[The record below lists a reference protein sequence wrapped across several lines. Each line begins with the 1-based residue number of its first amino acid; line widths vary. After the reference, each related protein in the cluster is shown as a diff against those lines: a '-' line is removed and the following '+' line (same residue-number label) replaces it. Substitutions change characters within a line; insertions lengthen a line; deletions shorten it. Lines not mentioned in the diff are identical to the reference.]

1 MRIAI
6 MQPTYLPWMGYFA
19 LIDRVDIFVLLDDV
33 EFNERSW
40 QQRNQIKSTDGPMW
54 LTVPVLKSGRRGQV
68 IQDVEINTDERWQD
82 KHRKSIQFNYAGA
95 DYLSEMEDWLESTY
109 EQEWENLCALNVHGI
124 KTLAAKLDLE
134 VEYVLSSSL
143 NAAGQKTE
151 RLVNICREL
160 GATEYLSPLGSRE
173 YIAEDNPFP
182 EAGIELRY
190 QNFEHPTY
198 EQQHGDF
205 VSHMSVIDLL
215 LNEGPESRSILR
227 SGERRPYTSEEAKE
241 VEKEETVS

>member
-1 MRIAI
+1 

-19 LIDRVDIFVLLDDV
+19 LIDRVDTFVLLDDV
-33 EFNERSW
+33 EYNHRSW
-40 QQRNQIKSTDGPMW
+40 QQRNRIKTDDGSMW
-54 LTVPVLKSGRRGQV
+54 LTVPIITSGRSGQ
-68 IQDVEINTDERWQD
+68 EIREAEIDTNERWQD

-109 EQEWENLCALNVHGI
+109 EQEWENLCALNIHGI
-124 KTLAAKLDLE
+124 KTLTEKLDLE
-134 VEYVLSSSL
+134 VEFVRSSAL
-143 NAAGQKTE
+143 NASGQKANL
-151 RLVNICREL
+151 LVNICREL

-182 EAGIELRY
+182 DAGIKLRY
-190 QNFEHPTY
+190 QHFEHPTY

-215 LNEGPESRSILR
+215 LNEGPESRPILR
-227 SGERRPYTSEEAKE
+227 SGEREPYTSEEAKE
-241 VEKEETVS
+241 VEKGEAES

>member
-1 MRIAI
+1 M
-6 MQPTYLPWMGYFA
+6 YLPWMGYFA
-19 LIDRVDIFVLLDDV
+19 LIDQVDTFVLLDDV
-33 EFNERSW
+33 EYSHQSW
-40 QQRNQIKSTDGPMW
+40 QQRNRIKTDDGSMW
-54 LTVPVLKSGRRGQV
+54 LTVPVITSWRSGQE
-68 IQDVEINTDERWQD
+68 IQEAEINTDERWQE

-95 DYLSEMEDWLESTY
+95 NYLSEMADWLESTY